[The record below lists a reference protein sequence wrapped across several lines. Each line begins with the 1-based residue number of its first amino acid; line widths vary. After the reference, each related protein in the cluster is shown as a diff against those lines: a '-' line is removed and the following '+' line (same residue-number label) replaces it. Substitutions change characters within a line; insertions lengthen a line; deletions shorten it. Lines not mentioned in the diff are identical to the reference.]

1 MKKNSSTLFVCM
13 LLVPMP
19 LCGMEITKL
28 PFTISFNVCPTAS
41 AINTNHATTSQ
52 QQDNEQQLAASQR
65 LINELRQTSEQQQ
78 AALQRAVA
86 EQQLLARQQQEARQ
100 RQEQQNEQQLA
111 VLQRVIAEQQLAARQ
126 RVEAEQQLAAR
137 QWQEAVVHEPYVEPS
152 SSWGTIAVPALFFV
166 AGVACVIV
174 AGGNPVP
181 AALVAKAYQA
191 RRRLNRRT

>member
-1 MKKNSSTLFVCM
+1 MKKNSSTLFICI

-28 PFTISFNVCPTAS
+28 PFTISFNVSPTAS
-41 AINTNHATTSQ
+41 AVNTNHATTSQ

-86 EQQLLARQQQEARQ
+86 EQQLLARQQQEAQQ

-126 RVEAEQQLAAR
+126 R
-137 QWQEAVVHEPYVEPS
+137 QEAVVHEPYVEPS